1 MTESESNLPKPGAL
15 LQAPLPTL
23 PRAIG
28 VVGATV
34 IVIGTI
40 IGSGI
45 FLVPHNVALE
55 VGGIRSLYLVWIV
68 GGILALAGALSLA
81 ELGAAIPEAGGVYV
95 YLREAYGRP
104 IAFLF
109 GWASLL
115 VIDAGSAATLA
126 VAFGIYSATLIP
138 VTALEQKLIGAAVI
152 AILTLINLLGVRKG
166 TAVQAIFTVAKLG
179 GLGIIVGCALYFHR
193 ATRPG
198 PVGRLPTAHTTL
210 NSFGI
215 ALIGVL
221 WAYQG
226 WHQLSY
232 SAGEIRKPSRNLP
245 LGFLLGTLVVMAAY
259 LIANFAYLR
268 TLSLDVLAKHQRV
281 AAVTM
286 QILVGPQGAAF
297 VSILI
302 LCSIFGALNGT
313 LLTSS
318 RVYYAMARDKI
329 FFAWVSKIH
338 TRYRTP
344 ASALLV
350 LGGWSTL
357 LALSGTY
364 EQLYTYV
371 VFTMWTFS
379 AAAIFAV
386 IVLRRKMP
394 GLARPYRVIGY
405 PILPLAFVLAAMLI
419 VVNTAVA
426 EPAESAIGL
435 GIVLTGVP
443 LFYLWQRKSA
453 RGNPSYA
460 PSSDTAKPGE

>member
-1 MTESESNLPKPGAL
+1 MSQSESNLSRSGVPW
-15 LQAPLPTL
+15 QAAPPPTL
-23 PRAIG
+23 SRAIG

-34 IVIGTI
+34 IVVGTI

-55 VGGIRSLYLVWIV
+55 VGSVTSLYLVWVV
-68 GGILALAGALSLA
+68 GGTLALAGALSLA

-104 IAFLF
+104 VAFLF

-126 VAFGIYSATLIP
+126 VAFGIYSAMLIP
-138 VTALEQKLIGAAVI
+138 VTLLEQKLIAATVI
-152 AILTLINLLGVRKG
+152 AILTFINLLGVRKG
-166 TAVQAIFTVAKLG
+166 TAVQAIFTVAKLV
-179 GLGIIVGCALYFHR
+179 GLGAIVGCALYFHD
-193 ATRPG
+193 ATPLG
-198 PVGRLPTAHTTL
+198 SVQRLPTPHTTWS
-210 NSFGI
+210 SFGV

-232 SAGEIRKPSRNLP
+232 SAGEIRNPSRNLP

-268 TLSLDVLAKHQRV
+268 AVPLAELAKRQRV
-281 AAVTM
+281 AALTM
-286 QILVGPQGAAF
+286 QILVGPRGAAF
-297 VSILI
+297 VSALI

-318 RVYYAMARDKI
+318 RVYYAMARDKV
-329 FFAWVSKIH
+329 FFAWVSRVH
-338 TRYRTP
+338 PRYRTP
-344 ASALLV
+344 ASALLI

-364 EQLYTYV
+364 EELYTYV

-379 AAAIFAV
+379 AAAILAV
-386 IVLRRKMP
+386 IILRHKRP
-394 GLARPYRVIGY
+394 SLARPYRVIGY
-405 PILPLAFVLAAMLI
+405 PVLPIAFVLAASLI

-426 EPAESAIGL
+426 EPLESVIGL

-443 LFYLWQRKSA
+443 VFYLWQRKS
-453 RGNPSYA
+453 GF
-460 PSSDTAKPGE
+460 